1 MMYDVVI
8 IGAGPAGI
16 SAGIYAASR
25 GKKVLITE
33 KNTVGGLIGKVST
46 VTHYAGIMTEET
58 GSSFAKRLKIQAE
71 NTGIDIIYEEVTQVE
86 LQGSIK
92 KVFTKDG
99 AYDAKKIVLANGT
112 TPRKLNIPG
121 EAELTG
127 KGMGMNAQRD
137 GRNIYRQKHLRRRR
151 RGRSCKGSSVFIKI
165 CETSY
170 DHSF

>member
-99 AYDAKKIVLANGT
+99 AYDAKKIVPPFFRRVKAWV
-112 TPRKLNIPG
+112 
-121 EAELTG
+121 
-127 KGMGMNAQRD
+127 NA
-137 GRNIYRQKHLRRRR
+137 
-151 RGRSCKGSSVFIKI
+151 
-165 CETSY
+165 
-170 DHSF
+170 

>member
-112 TPRKLNIPG
+112 TPRKHPRRSR
-121 EAELTG
+121 TYR
-127 KGMGMNAQRD
+127 QRD
-137 GRNIYRQKHLRRRR
+137 GNERSKRRKKIYRQKHLRRRR